1 MSTSI
6 RRQRQIHIQV
16 DNLNESSDEEAY
28 GPTPNPR
35 PSYSDIQPISNRNLI
50 EKIKSMQ
57 SLDAIKPPRKP
68 SIFEIHSTRR
78 FSKHYTQQFCKEF
91 LDNGYIQFFILT
103 VTTWAIFGDDI
114 RLLTMSPVV
123 DDFFSVVNWCI
134 MGVFIVEYGLN
145 IYTDPKYISTVFS
158 VLDILS
164 IVSMVPMENLT
175 DAVQNV
181 IFLNTDGGTVAR
193 TGRAAKVGAKAGRI
207 VKATRFLRL
216 GRLVMEAIDTKES
229 HTENKRRNSIVKP
242 IERSESLDERPAN
255 CLSHTLSKELT
266 VKVVII
272 IFLLL
277 VVYPFLGVHVE
288 PFQDRTTLLK
298 NINDGCTQC
307 SDSSFMEN
315 LLQGVLK
322 QEELYYF
329 NACGK
334 TYKNYKSPSPKRQN
348 WIQLYAAGYIEEEL
362 PLKMQKTFR
371 QTLCDEVYGFQEHQD
386 CVDVL
391 LSKNAQPFS
400 NITALFYEKD
410 LYQNESQ
417 MSLYFLLFVLGLLVS
432 SSFII
437 SKDTDK
443 ISRLISEPLEVICK
457 KMKAMQD
464 FQFEQQIELPSK
476 SEIHEINELTNS
488 FTKLQNAIISFSRY
502 VPIPVVKNLMKSNKE
517 ASISVERR
525 VLSIFFSDIKG
536 FTTICEELK
545 PSQILTLLTEYF
557 DAMEEIVSQTNGTI
571 LEYVGDAILAVWN
584 APNELREHAEESIR
598 CALRMQLKLAQL
610 RKKWTNDGYPEIYIR
625 VGVNTGEVF
634 HGNIGSHNRLKYGV
648 LGDGVNL
655 ASRLEELNKRYGT
668 ELLVTNDTYMHRG
681 VSRLFL
687 CRPVDIV
694 VVKGKSVP
702 TLLWEIVAERIY
714 ADELVIQICELQNKA
729 METFLNQE
737 FHEACILYNN
747 ANILEIQHKQRNAT
761 VNIKYRFMYDTTNHI
776 QQRAQLL
783 VGSPKVAHFDGSD
796 VLQDKHF

>member
-737 FHEACILYNN
+737 FHEACILYND
-747 ANILEIQHKQRNAT
+747 ANMLEIQHKQRNAT